1 VPNGIIITASSG
13 QFHSSHYPGSG
24 DTNHKITISTFFINP
39 CPSRAPEQAA
49 PVGKRLS
56 HLVSLKTT
64 YLIQKLVS
72 GKEFPGLIR
81 GSSLGQPLIAQ
92 FVQLPSLQHF
102 SLVRNPGMGK
112 EEML

>member
-1 VPNGIIITASSG
+1 MAPSSQLPQASSNLLVILG
-13 QFHSSHYPGSG
+13 LETPITKSPFLPSSLTPVLPGLQS
-24 DTNHKITISTFFINP
+24 K
-39 CPSRAPEQAA
+39 QL

-64 YLIQKLVS
+64 HLIQKLVS

-81 GSSLGQPLIAQ
+81 GSSFGQPLIVQ

-102 SLVRNPGMGK
+102 SLVRNPGMGR